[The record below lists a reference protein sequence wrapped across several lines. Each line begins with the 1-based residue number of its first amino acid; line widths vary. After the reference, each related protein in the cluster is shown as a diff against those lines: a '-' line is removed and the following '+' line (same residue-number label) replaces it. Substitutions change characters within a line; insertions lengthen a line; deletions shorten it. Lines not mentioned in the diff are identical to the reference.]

1 VNGTKSYEFL
11 KKLYAFLGN
20 QRNQSVYVVRFLNAA
35 GSNYF
40 HLPENRQHQT
50 NEYLEAERRYA
61 IDRSLTP
68 EIKASFQNH
77 VRLDDLTGFISRNM
91 KRDSFAQCMEE
102 FGVPSDAAQDL
113 EKFARALAIQFNLFV
128 NTDGDDVHNSVWEIY
143 RALLEGHEITQE
155 ELRGPRYKGDDVY
168 VDDGNRKHIA
178 DCYEI
183 VHHEWRLQN
192 HGNVEW
198 KNRRLVLVNQADI
211 HPRPVK
217 TVIPIQDTEPGEFTK
232 IATDID
238 ARGFEGD
245 FECKWEMQD
254 ADGENCFPNKK
265 WEFNISIRV
274 AFNATAGG
282 EKRG

>member
-1 VNGTKSYEFL
+1 MNDTKSYEFL
-11 KKLYAFLGN
+11 KKLYAFLSN
-20 QRNQSVYVVRFLNAA
+20 QRNQGVYVVRFLYAA

-40 HLPENRQHQT
+40 RLPENRQHQT
-50 NEYLEAERRYA
+50 NGYLEAERRYA
-61 IDRSLTP
+61 LNRSLTP

-77 VRLDDLTGFISRNM
+77 VRLDDLTGFISQNM

-113 EKFARALAIQFNLFV
+113 EKFARALAMQFNLFV
-128 NTDGDDVHNSVWEIY
+128 NTEDDDVPDSVWQVY
-143 RALLEGHEITQE
+143 QTLLKGSEITQE
-155 ELRGPRYKGDDVY
+155 DLRGARYKGDDVY
-168 VDDGNRKHIA
+168 VDIGNRKHIA

-192 HGNVEW
+192 RGEVPW
-198 KNRRLVLVNQADI
+198 RNRRLVLMNQAEI
-211 HPRPVK
+211 HPRPVQ
-217 TVIPIQDTEPGEFTK
+217 TIIPIQDTDPGEFTK
-232 IATDID
+232 IATNID

-254 ADGENCFPNKK
+254 ADSENCFPNKK